1 MKKLLLIGLTAVAL
15 LAGVLALVHTSPVL
29 AATPKDEICSGVG
42 AASGGS
48 GCSTPQGSPT
58 VNGVINT
65 VINIISAFVG
75 VVAVIMIIFA
85 GFKYVTSGGDASKI
99 SSAKNTLIYAIVG
112 IIVAGISQIIVRFV
126 VTKII

>member
-1 MKKLLLIGLTAVAL
+1 MKKLLLIGLTAVAVL
-15 LAGVLALVHTSPVL
+15 VGVVALVHSSPAL

-48 GCSTPQGSPT
+48 GCATPKGSPT
-58 VNGVINT
+58 VNGVITT

-85 GFKYVTSGGDASKI
+85 GFKYVTSGGDSSSI

-112 IIVAGISQIIVRFV
+112 IVVAALSQIIVRYV
-126 VTKII
+126 VVKVV

>member
-15 LAGVLALVHTSPVL
+15 LVGVVALVHTSPAL

-42 AASGGS
+42 AAAGGS
-48 GCSTPQGSPT
+48 GCTAPKGSPT
-58 VNGVINT
+58 VNGVITT

-85 GFKYVTSGGDASKI
+85 GFKYVTSGGDSSKI
-99 SSAKNTLIYAIVG
+99 GSAKNTLVYAIVG
-112 IIVAGISQIIVRFV
+112 LVVAGVSQIIVRYV
-126 VTKII
+126 VTKVI